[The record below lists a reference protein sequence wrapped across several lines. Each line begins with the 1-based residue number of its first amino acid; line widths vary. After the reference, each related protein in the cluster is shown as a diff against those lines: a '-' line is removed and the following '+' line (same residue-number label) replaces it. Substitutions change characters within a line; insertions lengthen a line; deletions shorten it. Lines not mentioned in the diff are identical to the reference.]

1 MPLHPAAPDDYH
13 GLVEAYA
20 HSLQAIIDLG
30 SSCRDEDFDRPTDC
44 PGWTVKDQ
52 ISHVVGLEDWLAG
65 GEVPQVE
72 VPDYEHVRN
81 EMGGFVEKAVEAR
94 RGMRGEDVVEELEDV
109 VAQRLAALRAP
120 GLDLDSVVAGSFGPG
135 PARDTLPVRILDV
148 WTHEQDIREALGR
161 PGNLDSPAAS
171 VVLDLL
177 FRALPRI
184 VARDAGIE
192 PGNAVIIDVTGPAM
206 GRAGA
211 RVEEVDG
218 RRRGFPLFTG
228 EQHEHP
234 EVTTTTIVLSTQAV
248 ARRLAGRGS
257 LEDIHYSVAGDE
269 DIARRVLEALPL
281 TS

>member
-30 SSCRDEDFDRPTDC
+30 HGCREEDFDRPTDC

-52 ISHVVGLEDWLAG
+52 FSHVVGLEDWMTG
-65 GEVPQVE
+65 GEVPEVE
-72 VPDYEHVRN
+72 VPAYEHVRN
-81 EMGGFVEKAVEAR
+81 DMGAFVEKAVEIR
-94 RGMRGEDVVEELEDV
+94 RSTPGDDVVDELEDV

-120 GLDLDSVVAGSFGPG
+120 GLDLDSEVEGSFGRG
-135 PARDTLPVRILDV
+135 PARETLPVRILDV

-184 VARDAGIE
+184 VARDAAIE
-192 PGNAVIIDVTGPAM
+192 PGNAVIIDVTGPVM

-218 RRRGFPLFTG
+218 KRRGFPLFTG

-234 EVTTTTIVLSTQAV
+234 DVTATSIILSTQAV
-248 ARRLAGRGS
+248 ARRLAGRGG
-257 LEDIHYSVAGDE
+257 LDDIHYTVVGDE
-269 DIARRVLEALPL
+269 DVARRVLEALPI
-281 TS
+281 TP

>member
-20 HSLQAIIDLG
+20 HSLRAIVDLG
-30 SSCRDEDFDRPTDC
+30 RTCREEDFERPTDC

-52 ISHVVGLEDWLAG
+52 ISHVVGLEDWMVG
-65 GEVPQVE
+65 GEVPDVE
-72 VPDYEHVRN
+72 VPDYAHIRN
-81 EMGGFVEKAVEAR
+81 ETGAFLEKSVESR
-94 RGMRGEDVVEELEDV
+94 RGTPGEEVVDELEDV
-109 VAQRLAALRAP
+109 VAQRLAALRSPA
-120 GLDLDSVVAGSFGPG
+120 LDLDSEVAGSFGPG
-135 PARDTLPVRILDV
+135 PARETLPVRILDV

-171 VVLDLL
+171 VVVDLL

-184 VARDAGIE
+184 VARDARVE
-192 PGNAVIIDVTGPAM
+192 PGNAVIIDVTGPVM
-206 GRAGA
+206 GRAGV

-218 RRRGFPLFTG
+218 KRRGFPLFTG

-234 EVTTTTIVLSTQAV
+234 DVTATSIILSTQAV
-248 ARRLAGRGS
+248 ARRLAGRGA
-257 LEDIHYSVAGDE
+257 LDDIHYTVVGDE

-281 TS
+281 TG